1 VVVREV
7 PLLICGVYRGLRR
20 DAGNNWETNGGYGD
34 GDGDNGELVGDV
46 LGILVHSLIRLLCFG
61 CYVLVVMVRLSSFT
75 FICCYGRYGSV
86 VMVEICSYG

>member
-7 PLLICGVYRGLRR
+7 PLLICVYRGFRR
-20 DAGNNWETNGGYGD
+20 DAGNNWETNGRYGD

-46 LGILVHSLIRLLCFG
+46 LGILVHSLIRLCFG

-75 FICCYGRYGSV
+75 FVICCYGRYGSV